1 MPRRPRSYHNSVKKP
16 AAVRA
21 TAIALLPSLS
31 RRCLAETVGTFA
43 LVFAG
48 TGAVVVNDTHGGAVT
63 HVGIA
68 LTFGL
73 VVTAMIYALG
83 PVSGSHLNPA
93 VTLALTAAGAHP
105 RRDVL
110 PYFAAQ
116 VAGAFLA
123 SGLLAL
129 AFPQHGTLGATLP
142 AGAWGVSWAFEFVLT
157 AILLVVV
164 RGCQTGPAAWL
175 PLIGVAVG
183 ATIGLEAMFAGPVC
197 GASMNPARSLAPAV
211 VSGHVEFLAVYLTAP
226 FLGALAGVGLSRLLF
241 TNPPEESS

>member
-1 MPRRPRSYHNSVKKP
+1 MTSV
-16 AAVRA
+16 
-21 TAIALLPSLS
+21 SLS
-31 RRCLAETVGTFA
+31 RRCLAELVGTFT

-63 HVGIA
+63 HVGVA

-73 VVTAMIYALG
+73 VVTALIYALG
-83 PVSGSHLNPA
+83 PVSGSHMNPA
-93 VTLALTAAGAHP
+93 VTLSLAVAGVQP
-105 RRDVL
+105 WRDVV
-110 PYFAAQ
+110 PYTLAQ

-123 SGLLAL
+123 SGLLAA
-129 AFPQHGTLGATLP
+129 AFPLHGTLGATLP
-142 AGAWGVSWAFEFVLT
+142 AGGWPVSWGFEFVLT

-226 FLGALAGVGLSRLLF
+226 FLGALAGVGLSHALF
-241 TNPPEESS
+241 TRPPEESS